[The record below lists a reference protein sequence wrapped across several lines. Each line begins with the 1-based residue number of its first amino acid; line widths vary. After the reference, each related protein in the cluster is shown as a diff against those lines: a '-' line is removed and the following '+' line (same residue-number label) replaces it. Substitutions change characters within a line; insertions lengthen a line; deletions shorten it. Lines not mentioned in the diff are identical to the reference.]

1 MRKDHR
7 GLPFPFQC
15 VTMRQ
20 EVTPKE
26 SCHEI
31 TGCICEGWDL
41 YHARLCGGV
50 RRQSFDPGAD
60 GDLVPGPYDLCAGYF
75 PDLPQDSGVLLGNL
89 GVTVQRVCR
98 ELRLYIS
105 LLRLRFHSAGELFF
119 RRRDAHG
126 GHRHKHPDHQNQGAG
141 ENAGRE
147 RDGENAGQP
156 AAGHLP

>member
-1 MRKDHR
+1 MKSLDVYVRD
-7 GLPFPFQC
+7 GIYTTLVFAVAFA
-15 VTMRQ
+15 VNLLIQ
-20 EVTPKE
+20 EQMGIW
-26 SCHEI
+26 S
-31 TGCICEGWDL
+31 
-41 YHARLCGGV
+41 
-50 RRQSFDPGAD
+50 
-60 GDLVPGPYDLCAGYF
+60 LVPMIF
-75 PDLPQDSGVLLGNL
+75 VLGIFLISL
-89 GVTVQRVCR
+89 KRVCR